1 MALADISDGEALAA
15 AFEGAEGVF
24 VLIPPMFDPTPGFP
38 ESRSV
43 SASLKSA
50 LMTVHINEKTFV
62 FLVDEMPYFALHT
75 MRNLVERLRRMN
87 EQWLA
92 LQPRVL
98 SGS

>member
-1 MALADISDGEALAA
+1 MYVVLSGELEVHQQAMVIDRTTQDGTFVDMALIAGSPSSATVVAKTGCELAA
-15 AFEGAEGVF
+15 
-24 VLIPPMFDPTPGFP
+24 
-38 ESRSV
+38 
-43 SASLKSA
+43 
-50 LMTVHINEKTFV
+50 INEKTFV